1 MLTLLRSL
9 SANVRYMGATMH
21 QVKVSLAITLLV
33 GFATGLA
40 RGGPVVMPDEEYLAP
55 EFAVRYGPGTVVS
68 RADLPGLGVRF
79 TLSGIASGG
88 TGVSDN
94 FPVNDVG
101 QILPSHGNGDF
112 SNFEGYLT
120 RFTNLS
126 PGDVDIA
133 LIMNTGFT
141 GPSGVPPNDGT
152 NDTFWQSPWIT
163 IAPSASQI
171 VLLDFDAALPHS
183 ISDNKPPHTQGSTG
197 QPTVINAI
205 DRTEVSNIGFQV
217 ADFNGDLAG
226 QTTILA
232 INIPEPNPDFDGDG
246 DVDGKDFLVWQSDPS
261 VGSLADWE
269 ANYGAGAPLSEGSA
283 AVPEPTAMVLACVAT
298 LCLAMSK
305 RRSPSAKWLD
315 A

>member
-1 MLTLLRSL
+1 
-9 SANVRYMGATMH
+9 MGATMR
-21 QVKVSLAITLLV
+21 QLKVPLAITLLV

-40 RGGPVVMPDEEYLAP
+40 RGGPVVLPDEEYLAP
-55 EFAVRYGPGTVVS
+55 DFAVRYGPGTVVS
-68 RADLPGLGVRF
+68 RADLPGPGVRF
-79 TLSGIASGG
+79 TFSGIASGG

-112 SNFEGYLT
+112 SNFDSYLT

-126 PGDVDIA
+126 PGDVNIA

-152 NDTFWQSPWIT
+152 NDTFWQSQWIT
-163 IAPSASQI
+163 VAPGASQI
-171 VLLDFDAALPHS
+171 VLLDFDAALPYN

-197 QPTVINAI
+197 QPTVINAT

-232 INIPEPNPDFDGDG
+232 INIPEPNADFDGNG
-246 DVDGKDFLVWQSDPS
+246 IVDGHDFLKWQRGESPNPLSQSD
-261 VGSLADWE
+261 LALWE
-269 ANYGAGAPLSEGSA
+269 SQYGGPPPVSA
-283 AVPEPTAMVLACVAT
+283 VSAVPEPTTYALALAA
-298 LCLAMSK
+298 LCLAMSS
-305 RRSPSAKWLD
+305 RRSQAAAGHRSALP